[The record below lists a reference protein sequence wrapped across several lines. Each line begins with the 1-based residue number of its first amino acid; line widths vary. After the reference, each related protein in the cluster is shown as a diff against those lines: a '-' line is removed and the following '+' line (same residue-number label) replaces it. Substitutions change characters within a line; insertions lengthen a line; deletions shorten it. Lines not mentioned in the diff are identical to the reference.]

1 MSDNKKQS
9 FVQGAFILVVA
20 ALLVKF
26 IGFFFKIPLTFL
38 IDDDGMGLFNS
49 AYQIYTIMFVVAT
62 AGFPTAI

>member
-38 IDDDGMGLFNS
+38 IKDDGMGLTEFS
-49 AYQIYTIMFVVAT
+49 KLQYAYLRLLV
-62 AGFPTAI
+62 